1 MSNKSLAV
9 LDRAD
14 RTIAS
19 GDHDQG
25 SLLLWEA
32 TELAMSSLA
41 EQYGQ
46 PNRNEEDLMRFA
58 KWLDRK
64 HKRGVED
71 WHLLAYFAAGSFR
84 DNARWHYEEWEE
96 MRFSVPDVREF
107 VNTLLSYRD
116 NP

>member
-1 MSNKSLAV
+1 MNDDSLV
-9 LDRAD
+9 LLDKAD
-14 RTIAS
+14 RIIAS

-41 EQYGQ
+41 EHYGQ

-64 HKRGVED
+64 YARTVED
-71 WHLLAYFAAGSFR
+71 WHLLGYFAAGSFK
-84 DNARWHYEEWEE
+84 DNARWHYEDWEE
-96 MRFSVPDVREF
+96 MRHSVSDVREF
-107 VNTLLSYRD
+107 VNTLLGYRD
-116 NP
+116 IR